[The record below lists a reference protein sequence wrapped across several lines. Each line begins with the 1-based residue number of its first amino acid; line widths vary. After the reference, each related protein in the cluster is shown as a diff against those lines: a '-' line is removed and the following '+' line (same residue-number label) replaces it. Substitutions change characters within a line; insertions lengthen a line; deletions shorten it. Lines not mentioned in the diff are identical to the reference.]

1 MEQEKVVAEQEV
13 VTCQVLLDQGTAV
26 QGVGLVFTENSSFLF
41 RKITHIKK
49 MVKIRSSCLG

>member
-26 QGVGLVFTENSSFLF
+26 QGVVS
-41 RKITHIKK
+41 
-49 MVKIRSSCLG
+49 VY